1 MSHSSE
7 QGGDKHIAEGLEI
20 KTLWGNDREIK
31 REAPEVLTPQ
41 AHVIGDRSI
50 GNYCSYSPGC
60 YGGHEHGWQG
70 RVKGLSKKK

>member
-7 QGGDKHIAEGLEI
+7 RGGDKHIAEGLEI
-20 KTLWGNDREIK
+20 KTLGRNDREIK

-50 GNYCSYSPGC
+50 GNSVSLAPTTQAAMGAMSM
-60 YGGHEHGWQG
+60 GG
-70 RVKGLSKKK
+70 R